1 MESVKDTSQEG
12 FINVKFNLTYSVLMI
27 LFGIVFVIWALW
39 PDRDLFLKYY
49 FLVLGLIVL
58 AHGIYAISGG
68 RYFRYFPEDKKIVF
82 SGLFM
87 IIGRTVKFD
96 KLFIKGKDLY
106 RVINGK
112 VRYINLIKYQCNK
125 KDLDILFQEINKG

>member
-68 RYFRYFPEDKKIVF
+68 RYFRYFPEEK
-82 SGLFM
+82 
-87 IIGRTVKFD
+87 
-96 KLFIKGKDLY
+96 KLFFPDSL
-106 RVINGK
+106 
-112 VRYINLIKYQCNK
+112 
-125 KDLDILFQEINKG
+125 

>member
-1 MESVKDTSQEG
+1 
-12 FINVKFNLTYSVLMI
+12 
-27 LFGIVFVIWALW
+27 
-39 PDRDLFLKYY
+39 
-49 FLVLGLIVL
+49 
-58 AHGIYAISGG
+58 
-68 RYFRYFPEDKKIVF
+68 
-82 SGLFM
+82 M